1 MGYEFER
8 SVNLVN
14 ENYGQDS
21 IYSLNATKSKKQLD
35 WKQKVKFKD
44 GVKET
49 INWINENWDFI
60 EQQPLEYIYKD

>member
-1 MGYEFER
+1 
-8 SVNLVN
+8 VNFVN

-21 IYSLNATKSKKQLD
+21 KYSLNASKSKKQLD
-35 WKQKVKFKD
+35 WKQQVIFND

-60 EQQPLEYIYKD
+60 KQQPLDYIYKD